1 MNVRIQR
8 ETEQG
13 GRRITNERGGEVGFY
28 RTYGLWSCRVAAG
41 LTQKELAEAAGTNQ
55 TYVAELES
63 WRNADFCTFRRLC
76 EELEAAPEDLASR
89 RGVQDPAVLEGRAWR
104 ARNGLSGGS
113 AERRRQINR
122 IKRRGHPGNAPGTV
136 LLRGLKERRAASGL
150 SQRKLAEMIG
160 TNQATISELEKGT
173 HRGAYMQTVRR
184 LCAALGVSPADLI
197 CK

>member
-1 MNVRIQR
+1 MAQ
-8 ETEQG
+8 
-13 GRRITNERGGEVGFY
+13 
-28 RTYGLWSCRVAAG
+28 CRF
-41 LTQKELAEAAGTNQ
+41 LHI
-55 TYVAELES
+55 
-63 WRNADFCTFRRLC
+63 
-76 EELEAAPEDLASR
+76 
-89 RGVQDPAVLEGRAWR
+89 PAVVRGAGGGTRGSCVSAWR